1 MLNIKNP
8 RAHELAREIA
18 TAEGV
23 SLTAAVLDALER
35 RAAEIRKKKAAADE
49 DYVRR
54 VMEAA
59 AAFRATWDPNGP
71 TLEEIERDMYDED
84 GLPR

>member
-23 SLTAAVLDALER
+23 SLTAAVVDALER
-35 RAAEIRKKKAAADE
+35 RAAEIRQKKADGLE

-54 VMEAA
+54 VKAAA
-59 AAFRATWDPNGP
+59 AAFKANWDPNGP
-71 TLEEIERDMYDED
+71 SLAEIERDMYDED